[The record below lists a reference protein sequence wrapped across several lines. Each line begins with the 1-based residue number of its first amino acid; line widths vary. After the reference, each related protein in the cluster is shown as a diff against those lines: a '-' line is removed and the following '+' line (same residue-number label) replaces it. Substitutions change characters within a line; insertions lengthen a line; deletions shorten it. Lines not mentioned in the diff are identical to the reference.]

1 MSDAPP
7 PPPTPPP
14 GYQPTGTRRAA
25 GIVGLAVIV
34 SRFFGVIR
42 EQIFAAMFGGGKL
55 LDAYLAAFQ
64 IPNLLRDLFAEGAL
78 STAFTTL
85 FTRTWEK
92 EGPPPAWL
100 LANLI
105 FSAALFFLGGIC
117 LLGIIDAPLIV
128 EMTSHGFHAVPGKF
142 ELTVNLTRLLF
153 PFILFV
159 SLASVAMGMLN
170 ARFVFGLPASAS
182 TVFNIVS
189 VAGGI
194 AGAYACDPVA
204 RENWAHPHFSER
216 ALYGLCLGVLL
227 GGFAQLAIQIPGLVK
242 IGYRFK
248 WTLNPGHPRLR
259 EVWSLMWPSVIAG
272 AAVQINVLVNGQFAS
287 QIDGGRSWLNCA
299 FRLMQF
305 PIGVFGVSL
314 ATATLPAISRAF
326 ARDDMAGFGQ
336 TARNSLRLAFF
347 LTIPSA
353 VGLAVLAEPIIRL
366 IYQHLHFT
374 ARDTAQTAAALQAY
388 SIGLSGYA
396 AIKILVPCFY
406 ALGER
411 TMPLRVSLIGIGANL
426 VLNLAAIKI
435 LHFGHAGLALT
446 TSCVALLNFGQ
457 LFLALRKRIDIGPA
471 VEWTGFLLRV
481 LAAAALCG
489 LGAWAAE
496 HFTAGWQNEP
506 LGKLDTVWRGAFCL
520 FLALSTGVTAYGL
533 GSILFGLH
541 EFHEAAALIKRKL
554 KRKK

>member
-1 MSDAPP
+1 MSIAPS
-7 PPPTPPP
+7 TPQPMP
-14 GYQPTGTRRAA
+14 GGAGTGTRRAA
-25 GIVGLAVIV
+25 GIVGIAVIV
-34 SRFFGVIR
+34 SRFFGVVR

-105 FSAALFFLGGIC
+105 FSAAIFFLGTIC
-117 LLGIIDAPLIV
+117 ILGIIDAPLVV

-142 ELTVNLTRLLF
+142 ELTVGLTRMLF

-159 SLASVAMGMLN
+159 SLAAVAMGMLN

-189 VAGGI
+189 VAGGVL
-194 AGAYACDPVA
+194 GAYACDPGA
-204 RENWAHPHFSER
+204 RADWAHPHFGEK
-216 ALYGLCLGVLL
+216 ALYGLCAGVLL
-227 GGFAQLAIQIPGLVK
+227 GGLAQLAIQIPGLIK

-248 WTLNPGHPRLR
+248 WTLNPNHPRLR
-259 EVWSLMWPSVIAG
+259 EVWNLMWPSVIAG

-326 ARDDMAGFGQ
+326 ARDDMAGFGH

-366 IYQHLHFT
+366 IYQHLHFS

-388 SIGLSGYA
+388 AIGLSGYA

-411 TMPLRVSLIGIGANL
+411 TKPLRVSLVGIGANL
-426 VLNLAAIKI
+426 VLNLAAIKL
-435 LHFGHAGLALT
+435 LHLGHAGLALT

-457 LFLALRKRIDIGPA
+457 LFVALRRKVDIGPA
-471 VEWTGFLLRV
+471 AEWVSFFVRVV
-481 LAAAALCG
+481 LASALCG
-489 LGAWAAE
+489 LGAWAAS

-506 LGKLDTVWRGAFCL
+506 LAKAASVWRQAFCL
-520 FLALSTGVTAYGL
+520 ALALSTGVTAYGL
-533 GSILFGLH
+533 GSLIFGLS
-541 EFHEAAALIKRKL
+541 EFHEAAELVKRKL
-554 KRKK
+554 KRKR

>member
-1 MSDAPP
+1 MSDAPAPQQSP
-7 PPPTPPP
+7 PPHRE
-14 GYQPTGTRRAA
+14 TGTRRAA
-25 GIVGLAVIV
+25 GIVGIAVVV
-34 SRFFGVIR
+34 SRLFGVVR

-105 FSAALFFLGGIC
+105 FSATLFFLGGLC
-117 LLGIIDAPLIV
+117 LIGMIDAPLVV
-128 EMTSHGFHAVPGKF
+128 ELTSHGFHSVPGKF
-142 ELTVNLTRLLF
+142 ELTVTLTRILF

-194 AGAYACDPVA
+194 LGAYLCDPVA
-204 RENWAHPHFSER
+204 RQNWAHPHFTDR
-216 ALYGLCLGVLL
+216 ALYGLCGGVLL
-227 GGFAQLAIQIPGLVK
+227 GGIAQLAIQLPGLAK

-248 WTLNPGHPRLR
+248 WTLNPSHPRLR
-259 EVWSLMWPSVIAG
+259 EVWDLMWPSVIAG
-272 AAVQINVLVNGQFAS
+272 AAVQVNVLVNGQFAS

-314 ATATLPAISRAF
+314 ATATLPSISRSF
-326 ARDDMAGFGQ
+326 ARSDMAAFGG

-406 ALGER
+406 AMGER
-411 TMPLRVSLIGIGANL
+411 TIPLRVSLIGIGANL
-426 VLNLAAIKI
+426 VLNYAAVKV
-435 LHFGHAGLALT
+435 LHFGHAGLAFT

-457 LFLALRKRIDIGPA
+457 LFLALRRRVAIGTGR
-471 VEWTGFLLRV
+471 EWTGFLLRV

-489 LGAWAAE
+489 LGAWLAE
-496 HFTAGWQNEP
+496 YFTAGWQGEP
-506 LGKLDTVWRGAFCL
+506 LGKIETVWRGGFCL
-520 FLALSTGVTAYGL
+520 LLALSTGVTAYGL
-533 GSILFGLH
+533 GSILFGLP
-541 EFHEAAALIKRKL
+541 EFHEAVALAKRKL
-554 KRKK
+554 LRKK